1 MSDASSGAW
10 PAAASSPPVSSSNS
24 PRASSRRKP
33 SRATPS
39 CPTLQR
45 EDELTAQ
52 GYKRI
57 AGVDEA
63 GRGPLAGPV
72 VAAAVVLPRDW
83 QLARFAQSSPL
94 SQLNDSKQLTAAVRD
109 VLYEELMQ
117 KVAYGIAAVDAAMID
132 RINIRQASWLAM
144 REAVADLER
153 RTNAPADY
161 VLIDG
166 LPYGVGPWPYEA
178 IVKGDARS
186 LSIAAASVLAKV
198 TRDRLMQEF
207 DAQFPLYGF
216 AQHKGYPTPPHL
228 RALAAYGPCAIHRQS
243 YAPVRRVVEVR
254 ARATGSRPDAG

>member
-1 MSDASSGAW
+1 MSDV
-10 PAAASSPPVSSSNS
+10 SPPVVSSLPVLSSS
-24 PRASSRRKP
+24 PHPLLR
-33 SRATPS
+33 
-39 CPTLQR
+39 PTLQR

-83 QLARFAQSSPL
+83 QLARFAQSPQL

-109 VLYEELMQ
+109 ALYEELTHL
-117 KVAYGIAAVDAAMID
+117 VAYGIAAVDAATID

-153 RTNAPADY
+153 RTQTPADY

-166 LPYGVGPWPYEA
+166 LPYGAGPWPYEA

-198 TRDRLMQEF
+198 TRDRLMQQF
-207 DAQFPLYGF
+207 DVLFPLYGF
-216 AQHKGYPTPPHL
+216 ARHKGYPAPLHL
-228 RALAAYGPCAIHRQS
+228 RALAEHGPCAIHRQS
-243 YAPVRRVVEVR
+243 YAPVRRAVEMR
-254 ARATGSRPDAG
+254 ARESGIRSDLD